1 MAKGNRRGLM
11 LIIRRSFITGVLV
24 TLALTVL
31 SYDVNAGPAQNIK
44 ISHQFPGGTI
54 TEGDFRDRLCR
65 KFAEEIEKRS
75 NGALTGTVYPSSSL
89 MKTNAQFSAVRK
101 GALDMSLFPISYA
114 GGEVPELNIGL
125 MPGVVTSY
133 DQGALWKNAEVGKLL
148 SEVLY
153 EKGVIIVCWVWQA
166 GGVAGRSK
174 SIVEPEDSKGLKV
187 RGGSREMDMVLKAAG
202 ASVISLPSNEIY
214 QAMQTGALDAAMTS
228 STSLIS
234 FRLEEIAKHLTTGRG
249 KAYWFMLEP
258 LIMSRQVFEKLPKDQ
273 QAMIMQVGAELE
285 KFGMEAAK
293 ADDQAVG
300 DLYQKRGAQVH
311 DLSAE
316 TVKKWQDIA
325 RNTSWKDFA
334 EKNETCARLIKL
346 VEKTL

>member
-1 MAKGNRRGLM
+1 
-11 LIIRRSFITGVLV
+11 
-24 TLALTVL
+24 
-31 SYDVNAGPAQNIK
+31 
-44 ISHQFPGGTI
+44 
-54 TEGDFRDRLCR
+54 
-65 KFAEEIEKRS
+65 
-75 NGALTGTVYPSSSL
+75 
-89 MKTNAQFSAVRK
+89 
-101 GALDMSLFPISYA
+101 
-114 GGEVPELNIGL
+114 
-125 MPGVVTSY
+125 
-133 DQGALWKNAEVGKLL
+133 
-148 SEVLY
+148 
-153 EKGVIIVCWVWQA
+153 
-166 GGVAGRSK
+166 
-174 SIVEPEDSKGLKV
+174 
-187 RGGSREMDMVLKAAG
+187 
-202 ASVISLPSNEIY
+202 
-214 QAMQTGALDAAMTS
+214 
-228 STSLIS
+228 
-234 FRLEEIAKHLTTGRG
+234 
-249 KAYWFMLEP
+249 MLEP